1 MPNGERKNANLEMA
15 VALDDMDKTLSSAN
29 ADFLERV
36 LRTLKEG
43 KEISPK
49 DEGKLEALHSRYF
62 PDNEEEEGEEEDDE
76 KSNDDDDID
85 EDDFV

>member
-1 MPNGERKNANLEMA
+1 MPNGERKNVNLEMA
-15 VALDDMDKTLSSAN
+15 EALDDMDKSLSSSN

-43 KEISPK
+43 KEIGPK
-49 DEGKLEALHSRYF
+49 DEGKLEALYSRYF
-62 PDNEEEEGEEEDDE
+62 PENEEEEGEEDDE
-76 KSNDDDDID
+76 KSNDEDDID

>member
-1 MPNGERKNANLEMA
+1 MPNGERKNVNLEMA
-15 VALDDMDKTLSSAN
+15 EALDDMDKSLSSSN

-36 LRTLKEG
+36 LKTLKEG
-43 KEISPK
+43 KAIDPK
-49 DEGKLEALHSRYF
+49 DEGKLEALYSRYF
-62 PDNEEEEGEEEDDE
+62 PENEEEEGEEDDE